1 MQHSQRHHTS
11 TRSCPAVVQQSA
23 FSNNQAEEE
32 AAAAVDRMEAMIDET
47 LAELEGQQ
55 GVGVFCVCKSTCACR
70 PQCAVAA
77 RHTECACACYEAF
90 WSNVKREKRPG
101 TLLSSPNSRIPST
114 DIHLSSPRCSSS
126 RSSRARG
133 APLQPGVH
141 PRQPPGSP
149 PSRHQPRL
157 SLDRGHLGRFSCG
170 TVGAFAASGPSDTF
184 EVHQVSQQ
192 GLEVFVRPQEGQEVK
207 GSSGGAVYI
216 HEGERG
222 VDMIVGV

>member
-101 TLLSSPNSRIPST
+101 KSLSSPSFRIPST
-114 DIHLSSPRCSSS
+114 DFISLARAAAAQDQAAHEERPYSRGSIQDSLQALPQADTNHASLSTEGTWGASRAALWERLPPPGPPTPS
-126 RSSRARG
+126 RSTKS
-133 APLQPGVH
+133 
-141 PRQPPGSP
+141 
-149 PSRHQPRL
+149 
-157 SLDRGHLGRFSCG
+157 
-170 TVGAFAASGPSDTF
+170 AS
-184 EVHQVSQQ
+184 
-192 GLEVFVRPQEGQEVK
+192 K
-207 GSSGGAVYI
+207 G
-216 HEGERG
+216 
-222 VDMIVGV
+222 

>member
-1 MQHSQRHHTS
+1 MCVSRHVHADLSVQSQQDTQNAPAPATKHSGRTS
-11 TRSCPAVVQQSA
+11 SARSVRVSHSPPP
-23 FSNNQAEEE
+23 
-32 AAAAVDRMEAMIDET
+32 I
-47 LAELEGQQ
+47 
-55 GVGVFCVCKSTCACR
+55 CASR
-70 PQCAVAA
+70 PLTFIS
-77 RHTECACACYEAF
+77 H
-90 WSNVKREKRPG
+90 
-101 TLLSSPNSRIPST
+101 SS
-114 DIHLSSPRCSSS
+114 RCSSS

-157 SLDRGHLGRFSCG
+157 SLDRGHLGRFSCD